1 MSEVRDSSRP
11 GWFILGVLALVAF
24 LGGCA
29 SNQATS
35 NNYNAQ
41 FASGRY
47 SEAYENSSKVAL
59 SMKAIDRDQASLVA
73 GLSARALGRKDDAKH
88 WLTPLTFNADPAITG
103 KACVALGAIAHEEGR
118 NKEAADLFTK
128 AGNRLSGDDAA
139 HALMCAGDSLTALR
153 KPAEATEMYEQAKAK
168 VVNDQQLRVEIGDR
182 LAGARSASAPKA
194 SSSKPIPA
202 KGTIGGRYTVQ
213 TGAFSTLKKA
223 KTEAKK
229 YVSQGSTKAIPITDS
244 SGKKLYAV
252 QVGRFSTKQD
262 AEMVRR
268 SVGHGAI
275 VAQVV
280 D

>member
-1 MSEVRDSSRP
+1 LSRP
-11 GWFILGVLALVAF
+11 GRFILLGILALVAF

-35 NNYNAQ
+35 SNYNAQ

-47 SEAYENSSKVAL
+47 SEAYETSSKVAL

-103 KACVALGAIAHEEGR
+103 KASVALGAIAHEEGR

-128 AGNRLSGDDAA
+128 AGNRLTGDDAA
-139 HALMCAGDSLTALR
+139 HALMCAGDSLKALR

-168 VVNDQQLRVEIGDR
+168 VVSDQQLRIEIGDR
-182 LAGARSASAPKA
+182 LAGAGPVSTSKA
-194 SSSKPIPA
+194 SPSKVSPA
-202 KGTIGGRYTVQ
+202 KSTVGGRYTVQ

-229 YVSQGSTKAIPITDS
+229 YTSQGSTKAIPITDG

-268 SVGHGAI
+268 SVGNGAI

>member
-1 MSEVRDSSRP
+1 
-11 GWFILGVLALVAF
+11 
-24 LGGCA
+24 
-29 SNQATS
+29 
-35 NNYNAQ
+35 
-41 FASGRY
+41 
-47 SEAYENSSKVAL
+47 
-59 SMKAIDRDQASLVA
+59 MKAIDRDQASLVA
-73 GLSARALGRKDDAKH
+73 GLSARALGRKEDAKH

-118 NKEAADLFTK
+118 NKDAADLFTK
-128 AGNRLSGDDAA
+128 AGNRLTGDDAA
-139 HALMCAGDSLTALR
+139 HALMCAGDSLKALR

-168 VVNDQQLRVEIGDR
+168 VVSDQQLRVEIGDR
-182 LAGARSASAPKA
+182 LAGASPASLSSAHPKTGPTSTVSAV
-194 SSSKPIPA
+194 
-202 KGTIGGRYTVQ
+202 GGRYTVQ
-213 TGAFSTLKKA
+213 TGAFSSLKKA

-229 YVSQGSTKAIPITDS
+229 YVSRGPAKAIRITDS
-244 SGKKLYAV
+244 AGKKLYAV